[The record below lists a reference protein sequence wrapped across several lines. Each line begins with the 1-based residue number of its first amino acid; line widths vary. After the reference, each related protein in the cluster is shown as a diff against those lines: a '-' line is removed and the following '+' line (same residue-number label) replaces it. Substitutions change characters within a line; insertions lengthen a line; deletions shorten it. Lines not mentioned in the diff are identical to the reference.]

1 MPIYDF
7 VCKEHGEWEALVKW
21 AQGSK
26 CPECGVAGA
35 QKVSMPAK
43 MTTLWNAGWNSGLS
57 GNGFFSPSAGHRVAN
72 KREEEKI
79 MNARGFVNEK
89 DVGGEAMHDTLV
101 SRKLDE
107 KKQLDATAN
116 LYRENLK
123 KFDGD
128 KVMAVTE
135 TFPAKQMLEQA
146 HAHDAAKESP

>member
-7 VCKEHGEWEALVKW
+7 KCDDHGEWEALVKW

-26 CPECGVAGA
+26 CPVCGVPGV
-35 QKVSMPAK
+35 QQVSMPAR
-43 MTTLWNAGWNSGLS
+43 MTTLWNAGWNAGLS
-57 GNGFFSPSAGHRVAN
+57 NNGFFSHSAGHRVSD
-72 KREEEKI
+72 KREEERI

-89 DVGGEAMHDTLV
+89 DAGGEAMHDTLA
-101 SRKLDE
+101 SRKIDE
-107 KKQLDATAN
+107 KKQLDATAS

-128 KVMAVTE
+128 KTMAVTE
-135 TFPAKQMLEQA
+135 TFPAPLMLEQA

>member
-7 VCKEHGEWEALVKW
+7 KCDDHGEWEALVKW

-26 CPECGVAGA
+26 CPVCGVPGI
-35 QKVSMPAK
+35 QQVSMPAR
-43 MTTLWNAGWNSGLS
+43 MTTLWNAGWNAGLS
-57 GNGFFSPSAGHRVAN
+57 NNGFFSHSAGHRVSD
-72 KREEEKI
+72 KREEERI

-89 DVGGEAMHDTLV
+89 DVGGEAMHDTLA
-101 SRKLDE
+101 SRKIDE
-107 KKQLDATAN
+107 KKQLDATAS

-128 KVMAVTE
+128 KTMAVTE
-135 TFPAKQMLEQA
+135 TFPAKLMLEQA